1 MKNYFTSLFD
11 YDRYANKLILKV
23 IMQAGELEKPV
34 QLMAHLLSAQ
44 QVWYNRCKGLP
55 PTGSVLWPDW
65 KASTFKQLIDD
76 NHGKWISFLN
86 ERDDSDLEKQITYQ
100 NSKGETFT
108 DKLTEVLAH
117 VINHGTHHRAQAG
130 QHLKFAGESLPN
142 TDYIFYLRSLR
153 V

>member
-1 MKNYFTSLFD
+1 MKNYFISLFD
-11 YDRYANKLILKV
+11 YDHYANQLILKV
-23 IMQAGELEKPV
+23 IKQADEPEKPV

-55 PTGSVLWPDW
+55 PTGSALWPDW
-65 KASTFKQLIDD
+65 KASSFEKLIDD
-76 NHGKWISFLN
+76 NHSKWISFLN
-86 ERDDSDLEKQITYQ
+86 ECDDSDLEKQITYQ

-108 DKLTEVLAH
+108 DKLMEVLAH

-130 QHLKFAGESLPN
+130 QLLKLAGESLPY